1 MSLLR
6 AETEKYEA
14 AWSYPAYAE
23 YSPGLEAVDLFER
36 MVEENSTSRGLLKEI
51 AYGDPPKRGSL
62 IDLGC
67 GSGKAGIELS
77 ERGFDVTLM
86 DLTPKGKVG
95 TGLSMIVGSL
105 WHPIPGKY
113 RFGYCCDVMEHIPPE
128 YTMLVISN
136 ILRACEYAFFQIC
149 LVDDNFGALVGEPLH
164 LTVMPFVWWR
174 DQIKELGDL
183 VESRDLIQN
192 GAYLVRS
199 TIFEPTG

>member
-23 YSPGLEAVDLFER
+23 YSPGLEAVDLFGR
-36 MVEENSTSRGLLKEI
+36 MLDENNI
-51 AYGDPPKRGSL
+51 ARSSAKTGESI